1 MSNTQ
6 QAESVSTV
14 PGAYEVNGAAV
25 GTIRILDGA
34 ISTIVKRTVLGIEG
48 VARLSGSSLIDDFAD
63 LVRSKRM
70 QDRSIQIEHKDDSIA
85 ITVAVNPYFGY
96 KFPALIAEIQ
106 KKVSKAVLDMTG
118 IKVASVSVV
127 TVNQLDVI
135 YSDCTATLV
144 FDTATGQ
151 VETLTQI
158 MHATI
163 QADAR
168 AAIISVKGTGLLI
181 NTMKIYNV
189 KYK

>member
-14 PGAYEVNGAAV
+14 PGAYEVKGVAV

-70 QDRSIQIEHKDDSIA
+70 QDRSIQIEHKDESIA

-118 IKVASVSVV
+118 IKVASVSV
-127 TVNQLDVI
+127 DI
-135 YSDCTATLV
+135 KGIEERPAEKEAGDA
-144 FDTATGQ
+144 DTGK
-151 VETLTQI
+151 ETE
-158 MHATI
+158 
-163 QADAR
+163 
-168 AAIISVKGTGLLI
+168 
-181 NTMKIYNV
+181 
-189 KYK
+189 

>member
-25 GTIRILDGA
+25 GTIRILDGT

-70 QDRSIQIEHKDDSIA
+70 QDRSIQIEHKDQSIA
-85 ITVAVNPYFGY
+85 VMVAVNPYFGY

-106 KKVSKAVLDMTG
+106 RKVTAAVLDMTG
-118 IKVASVSVV
+118 IKVASVNVDIRGIEERPADKESG
-127 TVNQLDVI
+127 DG
-135 YSDCTATLV
+135 AK
-144 FDTATGQ
+144 
-151 VETLTQI
+151 ETE
-158 MHATI
+158 
-163 QADAR
+163 
-168 AAIISVKGTGLLI
+168 
-181 NTMKIYNV
+181 
-189 KYK
+189 

>member
-106 KKVSKAVLDMTG
+106 KKVSKEVLGMTG
-118 IKVASVSVV
+118 IKVASVSVDIKGIEERPAE
-127 TVNQLDVI
+127 NED
-135 YSDCTATLV
+135 
-144 FDTATGQ
+144 
-151 VETLTQI
+151 
-158 MHATI
+158 
-163 QADAR
+163 ADAD
-168 AAIISVKGTGLLI
+168 TGKE
-181 NTMKIYNV
+181 TE
-189 KYK
+189 

>member
-70 QDRSIQIEHKDDSIA
+70 QDRSIQIEHKDQSIA
-85 ITVAVNPYFGY
+85 VTVAVNPYFGY
-96 KFPALIAEIQ
+96 KFPALIADIQ
-106 KKVSKAVLDMTG
+106 RKVADAVFCMTG
-118 IKVASVSVV
+118 IKVLSVSVDIKGIEERPAEE
-127 TVNQLDVI
+127 NSAD
-135 YSDCTATLV
+135 S
-144 FDTATGQ
+144 GK
-151 VETLTQI
+151 ETE
-158 MHATI
+158 
-163 QADAR
+163 
-168 AAIISVKGTGLLI
+168 
-181 NTMKIYNV
+181 
-189 KYK
+189 

>member
-25 GTIRILDGA
+25 GTVRILDGA

-70 QDRSIQIEHKDDSIA
+70 QDRSIQIDHKDQTVA
-85 ITVAVNPYFGY
+85 ITVAINPYFGY

-106 KKVSKAVLDMTG
+106 RKVSGAVFDMTG
-118 IKVASVSVV
+118 VKVASVSVDIKGIEEV
-127 TVNQLDVI
+127 PAEN
-135 YSDCTATLV
+135 A
-144 FDTATGQ
+144 AGQ
-151 VETLTQI
+151 DSGKETE
-158 MHATI
+158 
-163 QADAR
+163 
-168 AAIISVKGTGLLI
+168 
-181 NTMKIYNV
+181 
-189 KYK
+189 

>member
-70 QDRSIQIEHKDDSIA
+70 QDRSIQIEHKDESIA

-106 KKVSKAVLDMTG
+106 KKVSDAVLDMTG
-118 IKVASVSVV
+118 IKVASVSVDIKGIEERPAEKEADDAD
-127 TVNQLDVI
+127 TGK
-135 YSDCTATLV
+135 AT
-144 FDTATGQ
+144 
-151 VETLTQI
+151 E
-158 MHATI
+158 
-163 QADAR
+163 
-168 AAIISVKGTGLLI
+168 
-181 NTMKIYNV
+181 
-189 KYK
+189 

>member
-14 PGAYEVNGAAV
+14 PGAYEVKGVAV

-106 KKVSKAVLDMTG
+106 KKVSGSVLDMTG
-118 IKVASVSVV
+118 IKVASVSVDIKGIEERPAE
-127 TVNQLDVI
+127 TEP
-135 YSDCTATLV
+135 SDA
-144 FDTATGQ
+144 GK
-151 VETLTQI
+151 ETE
-158 MHATI
+158 
-163 QADAR
+163 
-168 AAIISVKGTGLLI
+168 
-181 NTMKIYNV
+181 
-189 KYK
+189 

>member
-14 PGAYEVNGAAV
+14 PGAYEVKGVAV

-106 KKVSKAVLDMTG
+106 KKVAGAVFDMTG
-118 IKVASVSVV
+118 IKVASVSVDIKGIEERPAE
-127 TVNQLDVI
+127 NE
-135 YSDCTATLV
+135 AA
-144 FDTATGQ
+144 DTGK
-151 VETLTQI
+151 ETE
-158 MHATI
+158 
-163 QADAR
+163 
-168 AAIISVKGTGLLI
+168 
-181 NTMKIYNV
+181 
-189 KYK
+189 

>member
-14 PGAYEVNGAAV
+14 PGAYEVKGVAV

-106 KKVSKAVLDMTG
+106 KKVSDAVFDMTG
-118 IKVASVSVV
+118 IKVASVSVDIKGIEERPAE
-127 TVNQLDVI
+127 NE
-135 YSDCTATLV
+135 A
-144 FDTATGQ
+144 
-151 VETLTQI
+151 
-158 MHATI
+158 
-163 QADAR
+163 ADAD
-168 AAIISVKGTGLLI
+168 TGKE
-181 NTMKIYNV
+181 TE
-189 KYK
+189 

>member
-106 KKVSKAVLDMTG
+106 KKVSDAVLDMTS
-118 IKVASVSVV
+118 IKVASVSVDIKGIEERPAEKEADDAD
-127 TVNQLDVI
+127 TGK
-135 YSDCTATLV
+135 AT
-144 FDTATGQ
+144 
-151 VETLTQI
+151 E
-158 MHATI
+158 
-163 QADAR
+163 
-168 AAIISVKGTGLLI
+168 
-181 NTMKIYNV
+181 
-189 KYK
+189 

>member
-1 MSNTQ
+1 MSNSQ
-6 QAESVSTV
+6 QAANAASETVSTV

-70 QDRSIQIEHKDDSIA
+70 QDRSIQIEHKNDSIA
-85 ITVAVNPYFGY
+85 ITVAVNPYYGY

-118 IKVASVSVV
+118 ISVGSVSVDIKGIEERPAD
-127 TVNQLDVI
+127 NEDG
-135 YSDCTATLV
+135 A
-144 FDTATGQ
+144 DTGK
-151 VETLTQI
+151 ETE
-158 MHATI
+158 
-163 QADAR
+163 
-168 AAIISVKGTGLLI
+168 
-181 NTMKIYNV
+181 
-189 KYK
+189 

>member
-14 PGAYEVNGAAV
+14 PGAYEVKGAAV

-106 KKVSKAVLDMTG
+106 KKVSGAVFDMTG
-118 IKVASVSVV
+118 IKVASVSV
-127 TVNQLDVI
+127 DI
-135 YSDCTATLV
+135 KGIEERPA
-144 FDTATGQ
+144 
-151 VETLTQI
+151 ETEP
-158 MHATI
+158 
-163 QADAR
+163 ADAG
-168 AAIISVKGTGLLI
+168 KETE
-181 NTMKIYNV
+181 
-189 KYK
+189 

>member
-6 QAESVSTV
+6 QAAESVSTV

-118 IKVASVSVV
+118 IKVASVSVDIKGIEERPAE
-127 TVNQLDVI
+127 NED
-135 YSDCTATLV
+135 A
-144 FDTATGQ
+144 DTGK
-151 VETLTQI
+151 ETE
-158 MHATI
+158 
-163 QADAR
+163 
-168 AAIISVKGTGLLI
+168 
-181 NTMKIYNV
+181 
-189 KYK
+189 

>member
-14 PGAYEVNGAAV
+14 PGAYEVKGVAV

-70 QDRSIQIEHKDDSIA
+70 QDRSIQIEHKDESIA

-106 KKVSKAVLDMTG
+106 KKVSKAILDMTG
-118 IKVASVSVV
+118 IKVASVSV
-127 TVNQLDVI
+127 DI
-135 YSDCTATLV
+135 KGIEERPA
-144 FDTATGQ
+144 
-151 VETLTQI
+151 ETEP
-158 MHATI
+158 
-163 QADAR
+163 ADAG
-168 AAIISVKGTGLLI
+168 KETE
-181 NTMKIYNV
+181 
-189 KYK
+189 

>member
-14 PGAYEVNGAAV
+14 PGAYEVKGVAV

-34 ISTIVKRTVLGIEG
+34 ISTIVKRAVLGIEG

-118 IKVASVSVV
+118 IKVASVSVDIKGIEERPAE
-127 TVNQLDVI
+127 NEAPD
-135 YSDCTATLV
+135 A
-144 FDTATGQ
+144 DTGK
-151 VETLTQI
+151 ETE
-158 MHATI
+158 
-163 QADAR
+163 
-168 AAIISVKGTGLLI
+168 
-181 NTMKIYNV
+181 
-189 KYK
+189 